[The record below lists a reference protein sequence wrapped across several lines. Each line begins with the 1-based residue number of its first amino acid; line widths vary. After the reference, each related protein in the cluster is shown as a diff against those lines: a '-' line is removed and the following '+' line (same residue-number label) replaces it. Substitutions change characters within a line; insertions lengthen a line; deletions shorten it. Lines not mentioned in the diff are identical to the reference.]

1 MFDQHSSQLA
11 DARRLTVDNSMK
23 TDFRVTTGPLVS
35 RHVISESNAEH
46 RHAAPRPE
54 NESAMTILAR
64 LELWK
69 EQGAIS
75 TEQQAHLA
83 SLSRGE
89 PFSLSLELN
98 LLLYAGVL
106 AFVAG
111 LGWTISTWSQ
121 QLGDVLVL
129 TILSIILTASFWY
142 CFSRA
147 PAWSAAETAAPTP
160 IFDYVLYLGSLVWCV
175 ELAYLE
181 NRFHVLSGQWDL
193 YLLAT
198 ALLFFFLAY
207 RFDNRFVLSLALS
220 SLAGWF
226 GLTISHW
233 PSHQDAAYR
242 LYALVYCLVVGTV
255 GAILERLKLKSHFF
269 TTYLNVTANVL
280 FWAILS
286 GVFNSHGYGLWL
298 VALLAA
304 CAASLVWGL
313 KRRQFAF
320 VAYAAVYGYVG
331 VSWMLIRNASDSTF
345 ILAYFVFTAIAMIAM
360 LVQIAR
366 RFGRPE

>member
-1 MFDQHSSQLA
+1 
-11 DARRLTVDNSMK
+11 
-23 TDFRVTTGPLVS
+23 
-35 RHVISESNAEH
+35 
-46 RHAAPRPE
+46 
-54 NESAMTILAR
+54 MTILTR

-75 TEQQAHLA
+75 PEQQAHLA

-98 LLLYAGVL
+98 ILLYTGVL

-111 LGWTISTWSQ
+111 LGWTVSTWSQ

-129 TILSIILTASFWY
+129 TILSIILGACSWY

-147 PAWSAAETAAPTP
+147 PVWSAAETVAPTP
-160 IFDYVLYLGSLVWCV
+160 IFDYVLYLGTLVWCV

-181 NRFHVLSGQWDL
+181 KRFHLLYGQWDL
-193 YLLAT
+193 YLLVT

-226 GLTISHW
+226 GLTISRW

-242 LYALVYCLVVGTV
+242 QYALLYCLLVGV
-255 GAILERLKLKSHFF
+255 AGAVLHRLKLKPHFF
-269 TTYLNVTANVL
+269 ALYLNIAANVL
-280 FWAILS
+280 FLAILS
-286 GVFNSHGYGLWL
+286 GVFDQQGLWL
-298 VALLAA
+298 VGLLFA
-304 CAASLVWGL
+304 CAASLAWGL
-313 KRRQFAF
+313 MRRQFAF
-320 VAYAAVYGYVG
+320 VAYAAIYGYIG
-331 VSWMLIRNASDSTF
+331 LSYMLVRNVDDLTF
-345 ILAYFVFTAIAMIAM
+345 TLIYFLVTAIAMIVM
-360 LVQIAR
+360 LVKIAHT
-366 RFGRPE
+366 FERPA

>member
-1 MFDQHSSQLA
+1 
-11 DARRLTVDNSMK
+11 
-23 TDFRVTTGPLVS
+23 
-35 RHVISESNAEH
+35 
-46 RHAAPRPE
+46 
-54 NESAMTILAR
+54 MTILAR

-69 EQGAIS
+69 EQGSIS
-75 TEQQAHLA
+75 SEQQVHLA
-83 SLSRGE
+83 SLSREE
-89 PFSLSLELN
+89 PFSVSLELSI
-98 LLLYAGVL
+98 LLYAGVL

-111 LGWTISTWSQ
+111 LGWTVSTWSQ

-160 IFDYVLYLGSLVWCV
+160 IFDYVLYLASLVWCV

-242 LYALVYCLVVGTV
+242 QYALLYCLLIGVA
-255 GAILERLKLKSHFF
+255 GAILQRLQWKPHFF
-269 TTYLNVTANVL
+269 ATYLNIAANVL
-280 FWAILS
+280 FWASLS
-286 GVFNSHGYGLWL
+286 GVFAADDYGIWF
-298 VALLAA
+298 AGLLIA
-304 CAASLVWGL
+304 CGASLVWGL

-331 VSWMLIRNASDSTF
+331 VSTMLIRNARDPYF
-345 ILAYFVFTAIAMIAM
+345 IVTYFIVTAIAMVILLVHIAH
-360 LVQIAR
+360 